1 MRAGAGY
8 AWARCALAVSASCTG
23 ESCAGD
29 GDVLVIR
36 GERSRE
42 TEDTEFSRGDGY
54 SQASC

>member
-1 MRAGAGY
+1 VRAGAGY
-8 AWARCALAVSASCTG
+8 AWARCALAVSA
-23 ESCAGD
+23 SCAGD